1 MVNWHTQNERAIVR
15 KLKAKPNGK
24 GADAALANGTPF
36 EVREA
41 KSSDKFRIGKEV
53 HLDLVRRKGFYVFKK
68 GRKTKRLSASAVTK
82 LMKPGRWWT
91 DRKFPYK
98 FLSVKDVFN

>member
-1 MVNWHTQNERAIVR
+1 MDTRPEHFDLLTWDAFFSWLYTGMVNWHTQNERAIAR

-24 GADAALANGTPF
+24 GADSALANGTPF

-53 HLDLVRRKGFYVFKK
+53 HLDLVRRKGFYVF
-68 GRKTKRLSASAVTK
+68 
-82 LMKPGRWWT
+82 
-91 DRKFPYK
+91 
-98 FLSVKDVFN
+98 